1 MTEENN
7 GSKGLNAH
15 EPKNRNSEDESGK
28 SQPAH
33 DSPPESPEKDKK
45 KVSEE
50 INRNGGLD
58 THQPRNQHRP
68 SEGIGYGMEARG
80 RRKGSRAGIIALII
94 AVIALVIALQEKFS
108 SRYDALD
115 SINQMITDTLVPGVK
130 KATERDVIGH
140 IYDLKR
146 VMVTLEEIK
155 EASENEDVKAM
166 VDKLRKDIEELNVKL
181 FVHE

>member
-1 MTEENN
+1 MTEENSSN
-7 GSKGLNAH
+7 RGLNAH
-15 EPKNRNSEDESGK
+15 EPKNRNGEDESGK
-28 SQPAH
+28 CHPAH
-33 DSPPESPEKDKK
+33 DSPPESPEKNEKE
-45 KVSEE
+45 VIEE
-50 INRNGGLD
+50 INSNGGLN
-58 THQPRNQHRP
+58 THQPENKHRA
-68 SEGIGYGMEARG
+68 SESIGYGTEARG
-80 RRKGSRAGIIALII
+80 RGKGSWAGIIALII

-115 SINQMITDTLVPGVK
+115 SINQMITDTLVPGVN

-146 VMVTLEEIK
+146 VMITLEEIK